1 MSDLIVRI
9 FPSRSLRIP
18 RHTDGK
24 PIISEMIGFSSMA
37 DQIGSDPDWMVE
49 HTHHRH
55 NSWLKL
61 MHLPTGAVLK
71 IKLEDSVAEAAA
83 EQRQQYRNDPEGTP
97 EFWVHDSDEE
107 EEVEPA
113 HDYDGEIDF

>member
-1 MSDLIVRI
+1 MSDLQVSVEDTIE
-9 FPSRSLRIP
+9 IP
-18 RHTDGK
+18 RDADGA
-24 PIISEMIGFSSMA
+24 PIVSELFGFSSMA
-37 DQIGSDPDWMVE
+37 SRIGTDPDWIVE

-61 MHLPTGAVLK
+61 MHLPTGVVLRIDLK
-71 IKLEDSVAEAAA
+71 DSVAEAAA
-83 EQRQQYRNDPEGTP
+83 EQRNQYRNDPEGTSP
-97 EFWVHDSDEE
+97 FWVHDFD

>member
-1 MSDLIVRI
+1 MRDLQVRVEDTI
-9 FPSRSLRIP
+9 EISRDA
-18 RHTDGK
+18 DGR
-24 PIISEMIGFSSMA
+24 PLLQFTELFGFSSMA
-37 DQIGSDPDWMVE
+37 SRIGSDPDWMVE

-61 MHLPTGAVLK
+61 MHLPTGAVLR
-71 IKLEDSVAEAAA
+71 IELEDSVAEAAT
-83 EQRQQYRNDPEGTP
+83 EQRHQYRNNPEGTP
-97 EFWVHDSDEE
+97 EFWVYDSD